1 MSLSSPPKLPTIRTK
16 ATRPTGLRIIPKTE
30 TMISGPGEPPEG
42 FGMGLF
48 SREAF
53 VSGKTSKSEW
63 PPYWGFARIFKNPR
77 DPRIP
82 PFFGGSPDWFY
93 QSEQNTLFGISGS
106 TNVDFVIHQAPTIIG
121 VRVFSE
127 RYHVYTSSEQQAYDE
142 QQKAALEAAGVT
154 VFDLYEDEYL
164 NDPSGQNVI
173 IACKRAIGRLP
184 SLNPLTS
191 GTALRASKMKTL
203 G

>member
-16 ATRPTGLRIIPKTE
+16 ATRPTGLRIIPKSE
-30 TMISGPGEPPEG
+30 TLISGPGESPPG
-42 FGMGLF
+42 
-48 SREAF
+48 F
-53 VSGKTSKSEW
+53 VSGKTSESEW
-63 PPYWGFARIFKNPR
+63 PPYWALAKIFKNPI
-77 DPRIP
+77 DPRLP
-82 PFFGGSPDWFY
+82 PFFGGAPDWAY

-106 TNVDFVIHQAPTIIG
+106 TNVDFVVFQPPTIIG
-121 VRVFSE
+121 VRILSE
-127 RYHVYTSSEQQAYDE
+127 RYHLFTSSEKQAYDE

-164 NDPSGQNVI
+164 LDPSGQAAI
-173 IACKRAIGRLP
+173 IAMKRAIGRLS